1 MLLMKTEIHKFEI
14 KIMDR
19 VQILPNFVPKLRLGP
34 LGQSE
39 YIEKIEIEIKS
50 MSGMTTERSVQ
61 IDFEED
67 DEEDRATI
75 ISR

>member
-19 VQILPNFVPKLRLGP
+19 VQILPSFVPKLRLGP